1 MSEGTLF
8 IVATPIGNLGDL
20 SPRARDVLAA
30 VDLVA
35 AEDTRVAGR
44 LLSHFGIA
52 TKLTALHEHNE
63 ESKAPSLIEALKSG
77 KSVAIVS
84 DAGTPLVS
92 DPGYRVVRLARDAGL
107 TVSPVPGPSAAVAAL
122 SVSGLPT
129 DRFAFEGFLPARK
142 AARRERLGVLRSEV
156 RTLVFF
162 ESVHRV
168 AEAVADL
175 ADAFGADRAAYIG
188 REISKLHE
196 QCVTASLSE
205 LTAMLADGRI
215 PLKGEFVIVT
225 AGATDAAGDD
235 RAAAAAETLLRELI
249 AVLPG
254 RQAVDIVARATG
266 AGRNELYQ
274 RMLAL
279 KTENS

>member
-1 MSEGTLF
+1 LSEGTLF

-35 AEDTRVAGR
+35 AEDTRVTGR